1 MDKGA
6 IRQEGANASMA
17 IPPVPYLFKAHRA
30 YIDANAREAAMTTVL
45 MNLRDV
51 PEEEA
56 QEVRELLEKH
66 RILFYE
72 TPPSRWGIS
81 MGAIW
86 LSDKRQ
92 EKEARQLIAQYQRKR
107 RAKIRANHERLKREG
122 SAETLLDNIRNRPF
136 KVLLYLVA
144 AALILYFSIRP
155 FFSLGN

>member
-1 MDKGA
+1 
-6 IRQEGANASMA
+6 MA
-17 IPPVPYLFKAHRA
+17 
-30 YIDANAREAAMTTVL
+30 TVL

-56 QEVRELLEKH
+56 QEVRELLAKH

-81 MGAIW
+81 MGTIW

-107 RAKIRANHERLKREG
+107 RAKTRAHYERLKREG
-122 SAETLLDNIRNRPF
+122 SAETLLGNFRNRPF
-136 KVLLYLVA
+136 KVLLYLA
-144 AALILYFSIRP
+144 AAVLILYFSIRP
-155 FFSLGN
+155 FFNLGN

>member
-1 MDKGA
+1 
-6 IRQEGANASMA
+6 MA
-17 IPPVPYLFKAHRA
+17 
-30 YIDANAREAAMTTVL
+30 TVL

-56 QEVRELLEKH
+56 QEVRELLAKH

-92 EKEARQLIAQYQRKR
+92 EEEARQLIAQYQRKR
-107 RAKIRANHERLKREG
+107 RAKIRVNHERLKREG

-136 KVLLYLVA
+136 KVLLYFVA